1 MNYPTDSKTTY
12 EKLFLKSEQLEREQC
27 LDLYEF
33 DINHISDFVRSLKLN
48 YVATARNYGSII
60 KSYITWAIHE
70 GYTKNPLNPLEGVP
84 STWFDQFITTD
95 FLPYFSYKQIRSLS
109 LFCENAQDAV
119 IIEAIFEGIQGKEVC
134 ELRNLKLD
142 DVNFDEN
149 KVRLIDENGEKRTL
163 VVSHNLMETIED
175 ALSETT
181 YLKKNGRM
189 EGESNVRYFTDLVDS
204 NFVVRSSNTTRD
216 KTNGAVDK
224 HVIFRRLT
232 TISKLYAIANLNVK
246 NISRSGMIKM
256 GYDLLNIYG
265 KLERD
270 QYLEI
275 AERYKINSLPSL
287 KEIVSVQNINRLYDS
302 HDLLK

>member
-149 KVRLIDENGEKRTL
+149 KVRLIDENGEKEHL
-163 VVSHNLMETIED
+163 
-175 ALSETT
+175 
-181 YLKKNGRM
+181 
-189 EGESNVRYFTDLVDS
+189 
-204 NFVVRSSNTTRD
+204 
-216 KTNGAVDK
+216 
-224 HVIFRRLT
+224 
-232 TISKLYAIANLNVK
+232 
-246 NISRSGMIKM
+246 
-256 GYDLLNIYG
+256 
-265 KLERD
+265 
-270 QYLEI
+270 
-275 AERYKINSLPSL
+275 
-287 KEIVSVQNINRLYDS
+287 
-302 HDLLK
+302 

>member
-1 MNYPTDSKTTY
+1 
-12 EKLFLKSEQLEREQC
+12 
-27 LDLYEF
+27 
-33 DINHISDFVRSLKLN
+33 
-48 YVATARNYGSII
+48 
-60 KSYITWAIHE
+60 
-70 GYTKNPLNPLEGVP
+70 
-84 STWFDQFITTD
+84 
-95 FLPYFSYKQIRSLS
+95 
-109 LFCENAQDAV
+109 
-119 IIEAIFEGIQGKEVC
+119 
-134 ELRNLKLD
+134 
-142 DVNFDEN
+142 
-149 KVRLIDENGEKRTL
+149 
-163 VVSHNLMETIED
+163 METIED